1 MAESGLPIIISAPS
15 GTGKSTL
22 CRKLIGCLPKARYSV
37 SVTTR
42 NPRRGEVEGKD
53 YFFISRSEFRDK
65 IKKGEFAEWA
75 LVHSHYYGTPRDFLE
90 RNLAK
95 GKDVILDIDVRGA
108 MKLKRKYPGAVF
120 VFLAPPSFSELE
132 KRLKGRRRDNEAT
145 IRKRLTNARWEI
157 GQIGRYDYLVI
168 NDRLSDA
175 LRRLKCIVM
184 AEKNRVNRSK
194 KKIQKLNH
202 IYY

>member
-22 CRKLIGCLPKARYSV
+22 CRKLIEDLPNACYSV

-53 YFFISRSEFRDK
+53 YFFVSRNEFKEK
-65 IKKGEFAEWA
+65 IKRGELAEWA
-75 LVHSHYYGTPRDFLE
+75 LVHGHYYGTPKDFLE
-90 RNLAK
+90 RNLLK

-108 MKLKRKYPGAVF
+108 MKLKKRYPEAVF
-120 VFLAPPSFSELE
+120 IFLAPPSFSEL
-132 KRLKGRRRDNEAT
+132 KRRIKGRGKNDEAT
-145 IRKRLTNARWEI
+145 IKKRLTNARWEI
-157 GQIGRYDYLVI
+157 GRIRSYDYLVI
-168 NDRLSDA
+168 NDRLVNA
-175 LRRLKCIVM
+175 LRELTCLVV

-194 KKIQKLNH
+194 ERIQKLNH
-202 IYY
+202 L

>member
-22 CRKLIGCLPKARYSV
+22 CRKLIEDLPNACYSV

-53 YFFISRSEFRDK
+53 YFFVSRNEFKEK
-65 IKKGEFAEWA
+65 IKRGELAEWA
-75 LVHSHYYGTPRDFLE
+75 LVHGHYYGTPKDFLE
-90 RNLAK
+90 RNLLK

-108 MKLKRKYPGAVF
+108 MKLKKRYPEAVSI
-120 VFLAPPSFSELE
+120 FLAPPSFSEL
-132 KRLKGRRRDNEAT
+132 KRRIKGRGKNDEAT
-145 IRKRLTNARWEI
+145 IKKRLTNARWEI
-157 GQIGRYDYLVI
+157 GRIRSYDYLVI
-168 NDRLSDA
+168 NDRLVNA
-175 LRRLKCIVM
+175 LRELTCLVV

-194 KKIQKLNH
+194 ERIQKLNH
-202 IYY
+202 L